1 MEKCSKFYLF
11 PKNFSLVIRQFWWPF
26 FSHWPQISNF
36 PLFSLFHYISPLFR
50 ENYYPPT
57 FTNSPSR
64 LRKIHLLFTYF
75 MCISFPPYFDHD
87 AFMHHPMQAL
97 DAPVGGSWFELN
109 CPINTPMV
117 GLLANTLPVL
127 LRAFLL
133 SLSCLVHSSCL
144 PFHQMLLLFINAFL
158 SSWMYYCNYFLFI
171 SLPKLHLT
179 PLQPV
184 LNAARLIS
192 SCTFDH
198 LLWLSLLAGI
208 PLRALA
214 LVYWSSSG
222 LASDTSVISSACRPQ
237 SPHFDLT
244 LDRLE

>member
-1 MEKCSKFYLF
+1 MIHFPPCFRFPPIFEKISDSVENFPNFTFSRKISRFSSAKISHDLF
-11 PKNFSLVIRQFWWPF
+11 LVIDHKFR
-26 FSHWPQISNF
+26 IS
-36 PLFSLFHYISPLFR
+36 PLFSLFHYISPLFL
-50 ENYYPPT
+50 ENYYFLPLLY
-57 FTNSPSR
+57 FEKFSPCF
-64 LRKIHLLFTYF
+64 RKIHLLFTYF

-158 SSWMYYCNYFLFI
+158 SS
-171 SLPKLHLT
+171 
-179 PLQPV
+179 
-184 LNAARLIS
+184 
-192 SCTFDH
+192 
-198 LLWLSLLAGI
+198 
-208 PLRALA
+208 
-214 LVYWSSSG
+214 
-222 LASDTSVISSACRPQ
+222 
-237 SPHFDLT
+237 
-244 LDRLE
+244 